1 MTSID
6 EYFDVPEV
14 AKRTGYSEL
23 TVRAKIRDGI
33 LPAVRR
39 GRRLFIHPND
49 IEALFTPID

>member
-33 LPAVRR
+33 LPAIRR